1 MQNDT
6 PKCGLIEKKEGD
18 YLDNLS
24 IDAYFWYVEDW
35 KHDEYVH
42 SHQRYQLTYVEQGYQ
57 YFYLDNKTYLVPQH
71 HVIWI
76 PSHTPHRIRSEA
88 KTVQL
93 RVALFKTVPTA
104 DFFQQ
109 VHVFAAPPV
118 LKEML
123 RYASKWNQVVNEN
136 ADQAL
141 FIQAILRNLPE
152 FCQENQSLQIPVPT
166 HPNLVAVCQYIHTR
180 YHTNIK
186 TEELAEI
193 AQLSARSLQRHFK
206 QETGITLQKY
216 TQLIRILKSIE
227 LRDTQH
233 YTLSEIAHLV
243 GYSSLSAFTLSFN
256 TIMKS
261 KPKGPK

>member
-6 PKCGLIEKKEGD
+6 PKCGLIEQNEGN
-18 YLDNLS
+18 YIDNLL
-24 IDAYFWYVEDW
+24 IDAYFWYVQNW
-35 KHDEYVH
+35 QHDDYTH
-42 SHQRYQLTYVEQGYQ
+42 THQRYQLTYVEQGYQ
-57 YFYLDNKTYLVPQH
+57 YFHLNNKTYLVPQH

-76 PSHTPHRIRSEA
+76 PSNTAHRISSEA
-88 KTVQL
+88 KTVHL
-93 RVALFKTVPTA
+93 RVALFKTVPQS

-109 VHVFAAPPV
+109 VHVFSAPPV

-123 RYASKWNQVVNEN
+123 LYASKWNQVVDEN
-136 ADQAL
+136 PDQAL

-152 FCQENQSLQIPVPT
+152 FCQENESLHIPVPT
-166 HPNLVAVCQYIHTR
+166 HSRLLAVCDYINTHF
-180 YHTNIK
+180 HSSCK
-186 TEELAEI
+186 TEDLAEI
-193 AQLSARSLQRHFK
+193 AQVSTRSLQRLFK

-227 LRDTQH
+227 LRDTQQ

-243 GYSSLSAFTLSFN
+243 GYSSLSAFTLSYN

-261 KPKGPK
+261 KPQKQK